1 LWTGILVKIPQHI
14 LAYEKKCFTERRPPV
29 LSALGGIEQIV
40 VIPAL
45 AEKRSLPATLAGLA
59 GNPHNE
65 LRRTLILCV
74 INNRGSHLASPRE
87 IDNNQDTINYLQ
99 ALINGLPGDSCDGD
113 KDLAEVWPKLRQS
126 PLRLAYIDASSPGRE
141 MPDKS
146 GGVGAARKTGMDAA
160 LRLFDYTI
168 SGEKLLISLD
178 ADTLVEDNYL
188 EAIRNY
194 FLQNKAA
201 AAVVNF
207 VHQRPVMTRRRIAIC
222 AYEIFL
228 RYYVLGLRY
237 AGSPY
242 SFHTVGSAMACTAD
256 AYVAV
261 GGMNMRDA
269 AEDFYF
275 LNKLAKYRAVGQ
287 ITATTV
293 HPSARPSWR
302 VPFGTGRRIIRF
314 LERREDE
321 FLLYD
326 PRVFLVLK
334 KWLDNIK
341 ASPDREAEAI
351 ISLSKGIDPL
361 LAVFLEINR
370 FPEIWQSIRA
380 NVKKREGLLRHFHFW
395 FDGFKT
401 MKLIHFLTEH
411 GYAQIDMFQAIAGL
425 LSIREA
431 GPSQP
436 D

>member
-1 LWTGILVKIPQHI
+1 MKIPQHI
-14 LAYEKKCFTERRPPV
+14 LAYEKKCIIDGRPPV
-29 LSALGGIEQIV
+29 LSTPGGIEQIV

-45 AEKRSLPATLAGLA
+45 AEKRSLLATLAGLA
-59 GNPHNE
+59 RNSHTE

-74 INNRGSHLASPRE
+74 INNRGSHLASPRD
-87 IDNNQDTINYLQ
+87 INNNRDTINYLQ
-99 ALINGLPGDSCDGD
+99 ALINRLPCDFRNGD
-113 KDLAEVWPKLRQS
+113 KELAEVWPKLRQS

-188 EAIRNY
+188 EAIRSF
-194 FLQNKAA
+194 FLQEKAA

-207 VHQRPVMTRRRIAIC
+207 VHQRPAMTRRRIAIC
-222 AYEIFL
+222 TYEIFL

-275 LNKLAKYRAVGQ
+275 LNKLAKYKAVGQ
-287 ITATTV
+287 IATTTV
-293 HPSARPSWR
+293 HPSARPSRR

-314 LERREDE
+314 LERGEDE

-334 KWLDNIK
+334 KWLDNMK
-341 ASPDREAEAI
+341 ASPDRETEGIMSLAE
-351 ISLSKGIDPL
+351 KIDPL
-361 LAVFLEINR
+361 LLSFLEMNH
-370 FPEIWQSIRA
+370 FPETWQRIRA
-380 NVKKREGLLRHFHFW
+380 NVKQREGLLRHFHFW

-401 MKLIHFLTEH
+401 MKLIHFLTDH
-411 GYAQIDMFQAIAGL
+411 GFPQIDMFQALAGL
-425 LSIREA
+425 LRIRES